1 MRRRTFLRSAALLA
15 GGLVLPHPPI
25 NAEPA
30 ALDVYLALDAA
41 SNGGLTGLLPDIL
54 RDFGATATIFIRGA
68 ALQGADGAILRRYID
83 EGHAV
88 GITLRAHSTNTA
100 RDAMLPV
107 QLAYNWF
114 LAEDRIQ
121 EVLRQTDSTA
131 FERYAAQP
139 RLFRDS
145 NGSELAEFLAPDFIE
160 KYERNPVF
168 KQFQNRVPL
177 LRGVYDY
184 SGLHPRMN
192 ALVAEP
198 ERFGH
203 ALEHAGHGLILGG
216 DAHDESLGETL
227 PRLLRTL
234 RDRGAR
240 FHSLPRPVDQ
250 PNRLPAEQG

>member
-1 MRRRTFLRSAALLA
+1 M
-15 GGLVLPHPPI
+15 
-25 NAEPA
+25 
-30 ALDVYLALDAA
+30 
-41 SNGGLTGLLPDIL
+41 
-54 RDFGATATIFIRGA
+54 
-68 ALQGADGAILRRYID
+68 D

-88 GITLRAHSTNTA
+88 GITLRVRGTNTT
-100 RDAMLPV
+100 RDTTLPV

-121 EVLRQTDSTA
+121 EVLRQTDSAA

-160 KYERNPVF
+160 KYERHPVF
-168 KQFQNRVPL
+168 KQFQSRVPL

-184 SGLHPRMN
+184 SGLHAPMN
-192 ALVAEP
+192 ALMAEP

-203 ALEHAGHGLILGG
+203 ALEHAEHGLILGAG
-216 DAHDESLGETL
+216 ANDDSLGETL

-234 RDRGAR
+234 YDRGAR

-250 PNRLPAEQG
+250 PNRPVVGMAAWIG